1 MADETAAAPAPAEG
15 EAPPAE
21 EVAAPAEPEWQPR
34 RLQLYKHW
42 VR

>member
-1 MADETAAAPAPAEG
+1 MADESQAAPAPAEG
-15 EAPPAE
+15 EAKAE

-34 RLQLYKHW
+34 RLTLYKHW